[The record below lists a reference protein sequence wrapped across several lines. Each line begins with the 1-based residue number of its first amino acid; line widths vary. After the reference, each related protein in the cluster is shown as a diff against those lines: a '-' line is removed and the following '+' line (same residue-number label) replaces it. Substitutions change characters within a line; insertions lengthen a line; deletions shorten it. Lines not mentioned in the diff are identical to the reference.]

1 MDSWRGL
8 LLGPATL
15 LNWSWSWLLLLPCTE
30 CPLGLRGSSSWPCL
44 ITLLGMMYSQ
54 VRRNPDGVY
63 NVSELR
69 LASMGR
75 LIGLCVTT
83 EPGLRISAII
93 NWTNAHIF
101 ELVLGWCDVAGAWW
115 GVIKFELVL
124 GWGGVVAGG
133 GCLNVKSSLIYVV
146 THRRTSSCTHVFEPI
161 LGCCGVAWCW
171 WSFWRSIC
179 GGLMWKIISIRSRS
193 SISEHMLTRS

>member
-146 THRRTSSCTHVFEPI
+146 THRRTCTHVFEPT
-161 LGCCGVAWCW
+161 LGCCGVAGDW
-171 WSFWRSIC
+171 WGVFKFDLYNFWQKY
-179 GGLMWKIISIRSRS
+179 GPYISPVVAFRIT
-193 SISEHMLTRS
+193 SEI